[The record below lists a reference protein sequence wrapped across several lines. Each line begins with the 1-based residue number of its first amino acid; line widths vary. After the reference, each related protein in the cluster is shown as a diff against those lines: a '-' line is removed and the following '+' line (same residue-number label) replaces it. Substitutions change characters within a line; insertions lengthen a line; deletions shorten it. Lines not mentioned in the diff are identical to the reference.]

1 MNKNYRLFLPDKHEN
16 GDYYP
21 NIQREQRRSNQVK
34 IHHWVSRKK
43 YLRNKAAYGYERFC
57 VPVPK
62 QFQNIV
68 RSFASKDVKIK
79 IEPQEDG
86 FTMQV
91 HLSFRPKTSKD
102 MKNDDKKP
110 SRTP

>member
-1 MNKNYRLFLPDKHEN
+1 M
-16 GDYYP
+16 
-21 NIQREQRRSNQVK
+21 K

-43 YLRNKAAYGYERFC
+43 YLNNKAAYEYERFC

-68 RSFASKDVKIK
+68 KPFAGKDVKIK
-79 IEPQEDG
+79 IEPHEDG
-86 FTMQV
+86 FTAKV
-91 HLSFRPKTSKD
+91 CLSSRPKTPSNVKNSKE
-102 MKNDDKKP
+102 KA

>member
-1 MNKNYRLFLPDKHEN
+1 M
-16 GDYYP
+16 
-21 NIQREQRRSNQVK
+21 K
-34 IHHWVSRKK
+34 IHSWVSRKK
-43 YLRNKAAYGYERFC
+43 YLHNKAAYEYERFC

-62 QFQNIV
+62 RLQSIV
-68 RSFASKDVKIK
+68 KPFAGREVNIK
-79 IEPQEDG
+79 IEPHKDG

-91 HLSFRPKTSKD
+91 HLSSRPKTSKD